1 MTTAARPVRSMSRTR
16 KYHTVL
22 YHVLVIL
29 VSVLMLYPLLW
40 MIASS
45 FKANSEIFVSAG
57 ELIPRQFTV
66 ENYVNGWRGFSGLNF
81 GVFFT
86 NSFIVSFLG
95 MIGSVFS
102 AAVVAF
108 GFARLRF
115 KGRQL
120 WFTLMILTMMLP
132 GQVMMIPRFV
142 MFSQMGWVGTL
153 LPLTVPHFFGGGFN
167 IFLVMQFIRGI
178 PKDMDEAAVI
188 DGCNWYKIFFRIVL
202 PLIVPALVTVAVLTF
217 INSWGDFMGSLLYLN
232 KPRRYTVA
240 LALKLFSDASYTD
253 FGATFAMSVL
263 SLVPILILFFLFL
276 FNSCHGAVLTALYH
290 FFLLKVSYFL
300 LGYSLHGFCV
310 LDGDL
315 KLFFVIFAA
324 VS

>member
-1 MTTAARPVRSMSRTR
+1 MEALTTMMKTAFHRVF
-16 KYHTVL
+16 HEGNLL
-22 YHVLVIL
+22 YHIFVV
-29 VSVLMLYPLLW
+29 VFSFLMLYPLLW

-45 FKANSEIFVSAG
+45 FKPNSEIFVSVSN
-57 ELIPRQFTV
+57 LIPKQFTT
-66 ENYVNGWRGFSGLNF
+66 ENYVNGWRGFSGLSF
-81 GVFFT
+81 GVFFR
-86 NSFIVSFLG
+86 NSFIVSFIG

-102 AAVVAF
+102 AALVAF

-142 MFSQMGWVGTL
+142 LFNQMGWVGIF
-153 LPLTVPHFFGGGFN
+153 LPLTVPHSFGSGFN

-188 DGCNWYKIFFRIVL
+188 DGCNWYKIFLRIVL

-232 KPRRYTVA
+232 KPSRYTVA
-240 LALKLFSDASYTD
+240 FALKLFSDASYTD

-263 SLVPILILFFLFL
+263 SLVPILVLFF
-276 FNSCHGAVLTALYH
+276 
-290 FFLLKVSYFL
+290 FFQQQLVEGISTQGIK
-300 LGYSLHGFCV
+300 G
-310 LDGDL
+310 
-315 KLFFVIFAA
+315 
-324 VS
+324 